1 MFRFLYS
8 TQCSDKGANDF
19 LIASFLGKNMLNSKM
34 SSKQRYSP
42 SSSSCITTRLTLLLK
57 KNEGCKASTYRVFIS
72 VFVNYE
78 IVLCFI
84 VVLLHA
90 CECYSRSW

>member
-8 TQCSDKGANDF
+8 TQWSDKGANDF
-19 LIASFLGKNMLNSKM
+19 LIASFPGKNALNLNL

-42 SSSSCITTRLTLLLK
+42 SASSWMTTRLTLLLK
-57 KNEGCKASTYRVFIS
+57 KNEGCKASTYRVFRS

-78 IVLCFI
+78 IVLYFI